1 MDHNQYLL
9 TMFFA
14 DDDSFFKYLASQDD
28 ESSLSDI
35 LQITQYLDFLLLLL
49 IQSKNKLEAVGH
61 CYESLSE
68 EYRQLTKFT
77 DSQDFKKLFNKVP
90 IVTDGRVKLNKGY
103 LFDFVISLM
112 RFKKESSLAT
122 TAIDPIRYI
131 DPRRDIAF
139 SNVMDILK
147 SNKVNNN

>member
-9 TMFFA
+9 TMFLA

-49 IQSKNKLEAVGH
+49 IQSKNKLEAIGH

-77 DSQDFKKLFNKVP
+77 DTQDFKKLFNKVP
-90 IVTDGRVKLNKGY
+90 IATDGRVKINKGY
-103 LFDFVISLM
+103 LFDFVVSMM
-112 RFKKESSLAT
+112 RFKKESS
-122 TAIDPIRYI
+122 IMPNIGPVRYI
-131 DPRRDIAF
+131 DPRRDIVF

>member
-14 DDDSFFKYLASQDD
+14 DDDSFFKYFASQDD

-68 EYRQLTKFT
+68 E
-77 DSQDFKKLFNKVP
+77 
-90 IVTDGRVKLNKGY
+90 
-103 LFDFVISLM
+103 
-112 RFKKESSLAT
+112 
-122 TAIDPIRYI
+122 
-131 DPRRDIAF
+131 
-139 SNVMDILK
+139 
-147 SNKVNNN
+147 

>member
-68 EYRQLTKFT
+68 EYRQLAKFT
-77 DSQDFKKLFNKVP
+77 DTQEFKKLFNKVP
-90 IVTDGRVKLNKGY
+90 IATDGRVKLNKGY
-103 LFDFVISLM
+103 LFDFVVSMM
-112 RFKKESSLAT
+112 RFKKESSIIPN
-122 TAIDPIRYI
+122 IDPVRYI
-131 DPRRDIAF
+131 DPRRDIVF